1 MALLSTLAHIESIAI
16 LPRSPALNPTP
27 TAGDLYALFPAGR
40 DRPGLTPVA
49 PEEMPEPYRS
59 LLVHTHHMT
68 VTVEGFYGQ
77 PVTVTVLDAVR
88 RGEVYGRKIL
98 LSLKE
103 TREVVQFGII
113 EVDLAA
119 LSEHVRAEIVAGKT
133 PLGRVLIQNDVL
145 RSIRPLGFYR
155 VELDA
160 AMCLWFGLREPQT
173 TYGRLGVIFT
183 GDRPAIEVLEILAP
197 VSRGATDAPLDFVQS
212 QTNKS
217 SGPLR

>member
-1 MALLSTLAHIESIAI
+1 MALLAPLRQTERPAVS
-16 LPRSPALNPTP
+16 PRFLALNPTP
-27 TAGDLYALFPAGR
+27 TADGLYSLFPEGR
-40 DRPGLTPVA
+40 DRPALTPVT
-49 PEEMPEPYRS
+49 PEEMPEPYRK

-77 PVTVTVLDAVR
+77 SVNVTVLDSVR
-88 RGEVYGRKIL
+88 AGDTYGRKIL

-103 TREVVQFGII
+103 SGEVVQFGII

-119 LSEHVRAEIVAGKT
+119 LTPPVRDEILAGQT
-133 PLGRVLIQNDVL
+133 PLGRVLIQNNVL
-145 RSIRPLGFYR
+145 RSIQPVGFFR

-160 AMCLWFGLREPQT
+160 AMGEWFGLCEPQT

-197 VSRGATDAPLDFVQS
+197 VS
-212 QTNKS
+212 
-217 SGPLR
+217 LRAS

>member
-1 MALLSTLAHIESIAI
+1 MKPI
-16 LPRSPALNPTP
+16 P
-27 TAGDLYALFPAGR
+27 TADDLYALFPAGT
-40 DRPGLTPVA
+40 DRPGFTPVA

-77 PVTVTVLDAVR
+77 PVTVAVLDHVR
-88 RGEVYGRKIL
+88 CGDVYGRKIL

-103 TREVVQFGII
+103 TGEVVQFGMI

-119 LSEHVRAEIVAGKT
+119 LSESVRAEIVAGKT
-133 PLGRVLIQNDVL
+133 PLGRVLIENDVL

-160 AMCLWFGLREPQT
+160 AMCTWFGLKEPQT

-197 VSRGATDAPLDFVQS
+197 VGERNADSSLEGRGLTIP
-212 QTNKS
+212 
-217 SGPLR
+217 